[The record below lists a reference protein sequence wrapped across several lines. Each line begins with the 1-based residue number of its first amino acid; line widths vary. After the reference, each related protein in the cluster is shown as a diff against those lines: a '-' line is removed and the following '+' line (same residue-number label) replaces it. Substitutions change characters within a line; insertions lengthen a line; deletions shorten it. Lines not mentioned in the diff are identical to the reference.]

1 MPDKEVFAAPHL
13 QSGYSGDDEPH
24 PAVEEAPDPGGAQ
37 RGADNRGRRAAVR
50 PNGEVV
56 GSGASAGGKG
66 GPEDFDSDPQAGGGT
81 FVVKHEDDKPD
92 KGGDASQHNST

>member
-1 MPDKEVFAAPHL
+1 MPDDIFAAPQL
-13 QSGYSGDDEPH
+13 QSGYDGDDEPH
-24 PAVEEAPDPGGAQ
+24 PPLDAKPEDLKGADH
-37 RGADNRGRRAAVR
+37 GADNRGRPAGVR

-81 FVVKHEDDKPD
+81 FVVKHQDDKPSE
-92 KGGDASQHNST
+92 GGDASQHNST